1 MTHLTKEDHQ
11 TLNNAHA
18 LLMAHLGERDY
29 WTFGWRWTKGCDPS
43 FDVTMFTPIYNEQHN
58 WVEGE
63 TFADKIETG
72 LAIIAAERA
81 SAPTP
86 EESKRRRIDA
96 LRAQLERLEG
106 EVI

>member
-29 WTFGWRWTKGCDPS
+29 WTMGWRWTEGCGPS
-43 FDVTMFTPIYNEQHN
+43 WDVTMFTPIYNEQHS

-63 TFADKIETG
+63 TFADKIENG
-72 LAIIAAERA
+72 LEIIAAERA

-86 EESKRRRIDA
+86 EEAKRRRIDA

>member
-1 MTHLTKEDHQ
+1 MNHLTKTERQ

-18 LLMAHLGERDY
+18 ILMANLGECDY
-29 WTFGWRWTKGCDPS
+29 WSFVWRWTQGCGPS
-43 FDVTMFTPIYNEQHN
+43 FDVTMFTPIYNEQHS

-86 EESKRRRIDA
+86 EEAKRRRIDA
-96 LRAQLERLEG
+96 LRAQFERLEAAAP
-106 EVI
+106 

>member
-1 MTHLTKEDHQ
+1 MTHLTKKEHQ

-18 LLMAHLGERDY
+18 ILMANLGERDY
-29 WTFGWRWTKGCDPS
+29 WTFGWRWTEGCGTS
-43 FDVTMFTPIYNEQHN
+43 FDVTMFTPIYNEQHS

-86 EESKRRRIDA
+86 EEAKRRRIDA

-106 EVI
+106 EAP

>member
-1 MTHLTKEDHQ
+1 MSSLTKSERQ

-29 WTFGWRWTKGCDPS
+29 WTMGWRWTEGCGPS
-43 FDVTMFTPIYNEQHN
+43 WDVTMFTPLHNEQHS

-63 TFADKIETG
+63 TFADKIENG

-81 SAPTP
+81 AVPSP
-86 EESKRRRIDA
+86 EEAKRYRIEQ
-96 LRAQLERLEG
+96 LRAQLEKLEA
-106 EVI
+106 EA